1 MHFLSKYWWVGH
13 MPSQRTGVP
22 NEFAGVCVFAFSL
35 LTQWWQMLAAPAD
48 QKGNPYES
56 LSWTEPWWLLEE
68 KEKVPKFI
76 PSAFISIHL
85 NNELE
90 LVVILVL
97 RLIADNT
104 FTVTYKHKANMW
116 CTAKS
121 QECVFTAKWLVKHP
135 RRRERGTETLCC
147 YVKEEIA
154 I

>member
-1 MHFLSKYWWVGH
+1 M
-13 MPSQRTGVP
+13 
-22 NEFAGVCVFAFSL
+22 
-35 LTQWWQMLAAPAD
+35 
-48 QKGNPYES
+48 
-56 LSWTEPWWLLEE
+56 
-68 KEKVPKFI
+68 PKFI

-121 QECVFTAKWLVKHP
+121 QECVFTAK
-135 RRRERGTETLCC
+135 
-147 YVKEEIA
+147 
-154 I
+154 